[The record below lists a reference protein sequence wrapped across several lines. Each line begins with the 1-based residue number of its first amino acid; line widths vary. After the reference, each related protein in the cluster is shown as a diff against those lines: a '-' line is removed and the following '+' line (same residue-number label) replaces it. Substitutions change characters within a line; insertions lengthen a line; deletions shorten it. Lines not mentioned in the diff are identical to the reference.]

1 MAELDPQAQAVLEG
15 MEAENVPP
23 LQALSTE
30 HARALLRELFVRE
43 NKAEILPDSVSMQDL
58 TIEGPESPIPIRVY
72 RPEGDG
78 PFPGLVYV
86 HGGGWVVGGLDEYDD
101 VCAKLAAQAGRVVVS
116 VDYRLAPE
124 HPFPAAVDDSY
135 AALQWTADHT
145 DLLNVQPDRIAM
157 GGDSAGGNLTAA
169 TALMARD
176 EDGPDI
182 ERQVL
187 IYPAVNSPDI
197 HQYESYEENGEGYFL
212 EYDTMEWFY
221 DRYVQRATDQRNA
234 YAFPILADDL
244 SDLPPATVIT
254 AGFDPLRDEGIEYA
268 ERLEA
273 AGVPADHEHYEG
285 MIHGF
290 VSLSEEL
297 DSGQAAIE
305 TVADHLRSRS

>member
-1 MAELDPQAQAVLEG
+1 MPELDPQVQAVLEG
-15 MEAENVPP
+15 MDAENVPP
-23 LQALSTE
+23 FQALSTE
-30 HARALLRELFVRE
+30 HARALITELFVRE
-43 NKAEILPDSVSMQDL
+43 NEAEVLPDSVSMQDMS
-58 TIEGPESPIPIRVY
+58 IEGPESSIPIRIY
-72 RPEGDG
+72 RPDGDG

-124 HPFPAAVDDSY
+124 HPFPAAVEDAY

-145 DLLNVQPDRIAM
+145 DLLNVQSDRIAM
-157 GGDSAGGNLTAA
+157 AGDSAGGNLTAA
-169 TALMARD
+169 TALMTRD
-176 EDGPDI
+176 RGGPPI

-187 IYPAVNSPDI
+187 IYPAVNPLDL

-212 EYDTMEWFY
+212 EYGSMEWFY
-221 DRYVQRATDQRNA
+221 DRYVQHVTDQRNA

-244 SDLPPATVIT
+244 SDLPPATVVT

-268 ERLEA
+268 ERLED
-273 AGVPADHEHYEG
+273 AGVPVDHEHYER

-290 VSLSEEL
+290 VSLSEEV
-297 DSGQAAIE
+297 DTGQAAIE
-305 TVADHLRSRS
+305 SLAEHLQSPA